1 MSHSARLIAVLIT
14 IALAAAAAAGALSV
28 LRNDSISDDE
38 TPEDDVSK
46 SGFMGGPASGALY
59 LSGKTLSRV
68 DLDSGA
74 TERIGRMPTLDVHAS
89 PVTPWLAYVVP
100 RAPQTEQE
108 PDFISDPVLR
118 VINVDTNKDREIGDG
133 FNPLWHPA
141 APKLAYLQPTVERQC
156 SGESCEGL
164 FEIATFD
171 VTTGERAVLTKPG
184 RLNPLAWSGEQVL
197 FADAADLSTTYSVG
211 PDGALDTVDLAPS
224 ELWDA
229 SPDGRFLV
237 RSAPGEAALIDLETN
252 DETAIEVGNGV
263 LAEGA
268 WAPDSRHFAAAVLN
282 EGRTKAHAVVVD
294 ASDGG
299 ITPYTVA
306 LPGVLNVRWS
316 PDAREFG
323 FLTFVGATNRVE
335 LNRCQVDRAAS
346 DCTIVGEQLR
356 RTSLLRFD

>member
-28 LRNDSISDDE
+28 LRNDSVSDDE
-38 TPEDDVSK
+38 TPEDVSK
-46 SGFMGGPASGALY
+46 SGFTGGPATGALY

-68 DLDSGA
+68 DFDSGA
-74 TERIGRMPTLDVHAS
+74 TERIGRMPTLDVYAS
-89 PVTPWLAYVVP
+89 PVTQWLAYVVP
-100 RAPQTEQE
+100 RTPLTEQE

-118 VINVDTNKDREIGDG
+118 VINVDTSKDREIGDG

-164 FEIATFD
+164 FEVATYD

-184 RLNPLAWSGEQVL
+184 RLNLLAWSGERVL
-197 FADAADLSTTYSVG
+197 FADAADLSTTFSVG
-211 PDGALDTVDLAPS
+211 PDGALQTVDLAPS

-252 DETAIEVGNGV
+252 DETDIDIGNGV

-282 EGRTKAHAVVVD
+282 EGRTRARAVVVD
-294 ASDGG
+294 VTDGG
-299 ITPYTVA
+299 ITPYTA
-306 LPGVLNVRWS
+306 DLPGVLNVRWS
-316 PDAREFG
+316 PDGREFG
-323 FLTFVGATNRVE
+323 FLTFVGATNRVQ
-335 LNRCQVDRAAS
+335 LNRCPVDRAA
-346 DCTIVGEQLR
+346 DCTTVGKELR